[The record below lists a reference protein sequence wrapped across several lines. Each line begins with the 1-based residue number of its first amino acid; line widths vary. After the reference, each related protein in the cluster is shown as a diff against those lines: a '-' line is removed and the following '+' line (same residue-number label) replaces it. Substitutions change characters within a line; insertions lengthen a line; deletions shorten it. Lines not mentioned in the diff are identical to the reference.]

1 MQQHALVVLSLVETA
16 FLGLLILI
24 LPRIGRRGLLFALRY
39 GQGGARHEGSTS
51 APLTDGLA
59 DNRYRWWG
67 VFYVNRE
74 DPSILV
80 EHRFGLGYTLNLG
93 NRLAVALL
101 AGFFILVLGLSLL
114 TALSI

>member
-1 MQQHALVVLSLVETA
+1 MQRHALIVLSLVEIA
-16 FLGLLILI
+16 FLGLLLLI
-24 LPRIGRRGLLFALRY
+24 LPRIGRRGLLFALRH

-59 DNRYRWWG
+59 DNRYWWG

-80 EHRFGLGYTLNLG
+80 EHRFGLGYTLNHG